1 MAANSQGTRNT
12 SDEVYSQ
19 LRKWIVSGEFR
30 PNERLVEVDLAQR
43 LGVSRTPIRES
54 MQRLAAGGLVINRR
68 RGWVVREHTVDE
80 IRDAYEVRAGL
91 EGIAARLA
99 AGRVTPIQLRRIE
112 RFYARTRAAAMAAN
126 SRHELVE
133 ANEEFHSAVYEAA
146 ANPRLSETIAR
157 NHDLFFNYNVGM
169 LYTDEEAEASIAGHA
184 GIVEALKARDGDAAD
199 ATCRKHLMEG
209 LEIMLLRYR
218 ELPIRR
224 PLMRSP
230 AEGDS

>member
-1 MAANSQGTRNT
+1 MAANSPGTRNT
-12 SDEVYSQ
+12 SDEVYFQ
-19 LRKWIVSGEFR
+19 LRKWIISGEFR
-30 PNERLVEVDLAQR
+30 PNERLVEVDLAER

-68 RGWVVREHTVDE
+68 RGWIVREHTVDE

-99 AGRVTPIQLRRIE
+99 AERVTPIQMRRIE
-112 RFYARTRAAAMAAN
+112 RLYARTRAAAISTT

-146 ANPRLSETIAR
+146 GNPRLSETIAR

-169 LYTDEEAEASIAGHA
+169 LYTDEEAKDAVEGHA
-184 GIVEALKARDGDAAD
+184 AIVEALKARDGDAAD
-199 ATCRKHLMEG
+199 ATCRKHLMQG
-209 LEIMLLRYR
+209 LEVMLLRHR
-218 ELPIRR
+218 ENPLRR
-224 PLMRSP
+224 PLIHTV
-230 AEGDS
+230 AAGDS

>member
-112 RFYARTRAAAMAAN
+112 RLYARTRAAAMAAN

>member
-1 MAANSQGTRNT
+1 MAANSPGTRNT
-12 SDEVYSQ
+12 SDEVYFQ
-19 LRKWIVSGEFR
+19 LRKWIISGEFR
-30 PNERLVEVDLAQR
+30 PNERLVEVDLAER

-99 AGRVTPIQLRRIE
+99 AERVTPIQMRRIE
-112 RFYARTRAAAMAAN
+112 HLYARTRAAAIGTT

-146 ANPRLSETIAR
+146 GNTRLSETIAR

-169 LYTDEEAEASIAGHA
+169 LYTDEEAKEAIEGHA
-184 GIVEALKARDGDAAD
+184 AIVEALKARDGDAAD

-209 LEIMLLRYR
+209 LEVMLLRHR
-218 ELPIRR
+218 EN
-224 PLMRSP
+224 
-230 AEGDS
+230 